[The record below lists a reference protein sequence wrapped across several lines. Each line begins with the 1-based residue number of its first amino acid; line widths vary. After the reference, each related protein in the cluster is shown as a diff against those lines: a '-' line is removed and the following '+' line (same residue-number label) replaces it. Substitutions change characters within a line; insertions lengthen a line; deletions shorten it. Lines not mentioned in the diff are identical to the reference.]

1 MRNLL
6 RFLFTYRIF
15 LLFLG
20 LEFIAF
26 SLIYRSESYQRSAMR
41 EKAIGIAGEFHQWR
55 SGFNYYFHLR
65 DENEMLK
72 NENARLRKQILN
84 IEKRREAYA
93 LPDSAQRNR
102 YSLVPANMI
111 YNTTTARANTI
122 LIDRG
127 RLDGVESYV
136 GVINQDGVV
145 GVIRDASDHF
155 AIGLSLLNVKLKVN
169 AKLLRSGYSG
179 VVNWDGVSRNS
190 IQLRDIPYHV
200 DVQKG
205 DTIVTNSYS
214 QLFPPGI
221 SIGYVTSAERI
232 PGTNYWEIELE
243 PAVDFAKLGTVYSV
257 RNLFRDEVDT
267 LLNTT
272 P

>member
-20 LEFIAF
+20 LEFFAL
-26 SLIYRSESYQRSAMR
+26 SLLYKSESYQRSAIR
-41 EKAIGIAGEFHQWR
+41 EKAIQFSGQFHAWR

-65 DENEMLK
+65 DENEILK
-72 NENARLRKQILN
+72 DENARLRKQILN
-84 IEKRREAYA
+84 IQRRYDTYQ

-102 YSLVPANMI
+102 YSLVPASII
-111 YNTTTARANTI
+111 YNSTTSRANT
-122 LIDRG
+122 LMIDKG
-127 RLDGVESYV
+127 RLDGVEAYV
-136 GVINQDGVV
+136 GLINRNGVV
-145 GVIRDASDHF
+145 GVIRDASDHH

-169 AKLLRSGYSG
+169 AKLLSTGYAG
-179 VVNWDGVSRNS
+179 VVNWDGVDRNS
-190 IQLRDIPYHV
+190 IQLKDIPFHV
-200 DVQKG
+200 RVEVG
-205 DTIVTNSYS
+205 DTVVTNSFS

-221 SIGYVTSAERI
+221 PIGYVKFAERI
-232 PGTNYWEIELE
+232 PGTNYWNIELE
-243 PAVDFAKLGTVYSV
+243 PAVDFKKLGTVYSV

-267 LLNTT
+267 LQNSI